1 MLDNFTGIDD
11 AQKKLLIDAIAQ
23 ITVLIAGA
31 DGIIDTAETAWATK
45 LTKIR
50 SYASEELLN
59 EFYQNVGKTFT
70 EDLNAKILAL
80 PKETDPRTSV
90 LVEELTLLNEPL
102 AKLPNPI
109 GAALYESYTSFAKHV
124 AEASGGFLRMWSVSG
139 EEKKLMSLPMLTPIE
154 LIIEEDEA

>member
-11 AQKKLLIDAIAQ
+11 AQKKQLVDAIAQ

-31 DGIIDTAETAWATK
+31 DGVIDTAETAWASK

-50 SYASEELLN
+50 SFASEETLN
-59 EFYQNVGKTFT
+59 AFYQIVGKTFN
-70 EDLNAKILAL
+70 EDLNAEILSL
-80 PKETDPRTSV
+80 PKETDPRINI
-90 LVEELTLLNEPL
+90 LVDKLALLNEPL

-124 AEASGGFLRMWSVSG
+124 AEASGGFLRMWSISG
-139 EEKKLMSLPMLTPIE
+139 EEKKLMSLPMLNVIE
-154 LIIEEDEA
+154 LIVEEDEV